1 MNDSSTIIT
10 TPRVGIGSHGDGHR
24 RKRGGDEQSKRQERR
39 QKLPDK
45 SLEQKLRKQGA
56 RRTGTEGRRTIKAPD
71 LQLPGWGSAH
81 TGKDTGRKRAENTER
96 EDEQSKRQE
105 KRQKIPDK
113 SLEQKRR
120 KQRAPKDEKGLKQ
133 HNLQLL
139 QGPAPGEG
147 RNTRTEILK
156 HRGRHVR
163 GTGRGGGGE
172 DTTKIA
178 GKYHGTGAETNSAG
192 EDTTNRKRR

>member
-1 MNDSSTIIT
+1 MDTGG
-10 TPRVGIGSHGDGHR
+10 RE
-24 RKRGGDEQSKRQERR
+24 GDEQSKRR
-39 QKLPDK
+39 QKIPDNR
-45 SLEQKLRKQGA
+45 LEQKLRKQGA

-81 TGKDTGRKRAENTER
+81 TGKDTGRKRGRTEQEAREATENTG
-96 EDEQSKRQE
+96 QE
-105 KRQKIPDK
+105 LRTETAETK
-113 SLEQKRR
+113 SAVGQGL
-120 KQRAPKDEKGLKQ
+120 KDEKGLNHQ
-133 HNLQLL
+133 NVQLL

-163 GTGRGGGGE
+163 GTGRGGE

-178 GKYHGTGAETNSAG
+178 RKYHGTGAETNSAG